1 MNPDEKAPQPGAQK
15 RFHIEGQSQ
24 RAGCGALGVL
34 MALFSGCGVVAF
46 VTDLIT
52 ERRPDE
58 FAAGLGLSFF
68 FAGTAV
74 AGILIARHYFRKPP
88 RGPNVELENRILQLA
103 YAHQARL
110 SVPQVALHCR
120 VSIEESREALERMVS
135 LGAAVPQVD
144 DDGTISYLFD
154 DLLPPPGQTG
164 QGHGQLR
171 GGPSGGQP
179 VGD

>member
-1 MNPDEKAPQPGAQK
+1 
-15 RFHIEGQSQ
+15 
-24 RAGCGALGVL
+24 
-34 MALFSGCGVVAF
+34 MALFSVCGVIAF

-52 ERRPDE
+52 KRRPEE

-74 AGILIARHYFRKPP
+74 VGLLIARHYFRRPP
-88 RGPNVELENRILQLA
+88 ARPNVELENRILELA

-120 VSIEESREALERMVS
+120 VSIEASRAALERMVT
-135 LGAAVPQVD
+135 LGVAVPQVD
-144 DDGTISYLFD
+144 DDGTITYFFD
-154 DLLPPPGQTG
+154 DLLPPPGSAPQG
-164 QGHGQLR
+164 QIR
-171 GGPSGGQP
+171 GGPGGGQP

>member
-1 MNPDEKAPQPGAQK
+1 MNPNQTTPPPGEQK
-15 RFHIEGQSQ
+15 RSRLEGQNY
-24 RAGCGALGVL
+24 RVGCGALGVL

-52 ERRPDE
+52 KRAPEE

-74 AGILIARHYFRKPP
+74 AGILLARHYFRKPP
-88 RGPNVELENRILQLA
+88 APPDVDLENRLLQVA

-110 SVPQVALHCR
+110 TVPQVALHCR
-120 VSIEESREALERMVS
+120 VSIEESRAVLERMVS
-135 LGAAVPQVD
+135 LGVAVPQVD
-144 DDGTISYLFD
+144 DDGTITYFFD
-154 DLLPPPGQTG
+154 DLLPPPGQTAPG
-164 QGHGQLR
+164 QGQIS
-171 GGPSGGQP
+171 GGPPGGQP

>member
-1 MNPDEKAPQPGAQK
+1 MNPDQPAAPPDSQK
-15 RFHIEGQSQ
+15 KSRLAGQNY
-24 RAGCGALGVL
+24 RAGCGALGVV
-34 MALFSGCGVVAF
+34 MALFSACGVIAF

-52 ERRPDE
+52 NRKPEE

-74 AGILIARHYFRKPP
+74 AGIFIARHYFRKPP
-88 RGPNVELENRILQLA
+88 ARPNVELENRILQLA

-120 VSIEESREALERMVS
+120 VSIEESREALERMVT
-135 LGAAVPQVD
+135 LGVAVPQVD
-144 DDGTISYLFD
+144 DDGTISYFFD
-154 DLLPPPGQTG
+154 DLLPPPDPAPP
-164 QGHGQLR
+164 GQLR